1 MAAMPTFFFH
11 IRGAGIEAEDYIGME
26 LHDLEAARDE
36 AVRAARDIMMD
47 EIQAGRLSLRRRID
61 VEDANQRPVFSLPFG
76 EAIELES

>member
-1 MAAMPTFFFH
+1 MATFFFH
-11 IRGAGIEAEDYIGME
+11 IRGGGIEAEDYIGMD
-26 LHDLEAARDE
+26 LPGLEAARDE

-61 VEDANQRPVFSLPFG
+61 VEDEDQRPVFSLPFG